1 MENSSKWI
9 LYQKLHG
16 ILFFLSSTNVHF
28 LHSPLPLAVV
38 GQKLNFTKV
47 KLKNKTAITEEFL

>member
-1 MENSSKWI
+1 MVSYFSFH
-9 LYQKLHG
+9 LQM
-16 ILFFLSSTNVHF
+16 FTF